1 MGKED
6 VIYTCNGI
14 LLSHQKEGSNII
26 CSSMDGGRDYNIK
39 QSKTEKTNIISF
51 LLGFP
56 GGSDGKEPD
65 CNAGDMG
72 STPGLGRSSG
82 EGNGI
87 LLQDTYLENP
97 MDRGAW

>member
-1 MGKED
+1 
-6 VIYTCNGI
+6 
-14 LLSHQKEGSNII
+14 
-26 CSSMDGGRDYNIK
+26 MDGGRDYHIK

-72 STPGLGRSSG
+72 STPGLGRS
-82 EGNGI
+82 
-87 LLQDTYLENP
+87 LE
-97 MDRGAW
+97 